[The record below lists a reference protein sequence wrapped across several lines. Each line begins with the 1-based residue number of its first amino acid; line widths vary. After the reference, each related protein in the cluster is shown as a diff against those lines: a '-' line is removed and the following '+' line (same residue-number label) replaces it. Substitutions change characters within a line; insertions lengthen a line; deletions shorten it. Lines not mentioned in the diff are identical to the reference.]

1 MNTFA
6 TYASYYDLLYRDKDY
21 AAETAFLRD
30 VIQRFAPRVN
40 RVLELGCGT
49 GAHARQL
56 AALGFSVCGVDGSPS
71 MVECALLSQAALAA
85 DSRRRLTFL
94 QGDIRNLRLSEK
106 FSCVLSLFHVISYM
120 TNNADLQQALQ
131 TVRHHLV
138 PGGICIFDCWYGPAV
153 LHLRPS
159 VRVKEL
165 EDEEFRIL
173 RIAEPEMRPNEN
185 AVDVNYTLWIRNRA
199 EDTLEIVRET
209 HRMRYLFRPE
219 LDLLVEKAGLQIL
232 EACEWM
238 TGREPGLDT
247 WGVYFVVQG

>member
-1 MNTFA
+1 MSTFA

-21 AAETAFLRD
+21 AAEAAFVRS
-30 VIQRFAPRVN
+30 VIQRFGPQVD

-49 GAHARQL
+49 GAHARHL
-56 AALGFSVCGVDGSPS
+56 AALGLSVCGVDASPS
-71 MVECALLSQAALAA
+71 MVECALSSQAALPT
-85 DSRRRLTFL
+85 DFRRRLAFL
-94 QGDIRNLRLSEK
+94 QGDIRNLRLGEK
-106 FSCVLSLFHVISYM
+106 FNCVLSLFHVMSYM
-120 TNNADLQQALQ
+120 ATNADLQLAFQ
-131 TVRHHLV
+131 TVRHHLS

-165 EDEEFRIL
+165 SDDEFSIIRVADPAML
-173 RIAEPEMRPNEN
+173 PNEN
-185 AVDVNYTLWIRNRA
+185 AVDVNYTVWIRNRA
-199 EDTLEIVRET
+199 TNTLEIVRET

-219 LDLLVEKAGLQIL
+219 IDSLVEQAGLRVL
-232 EACEWM
+232 EAREWM